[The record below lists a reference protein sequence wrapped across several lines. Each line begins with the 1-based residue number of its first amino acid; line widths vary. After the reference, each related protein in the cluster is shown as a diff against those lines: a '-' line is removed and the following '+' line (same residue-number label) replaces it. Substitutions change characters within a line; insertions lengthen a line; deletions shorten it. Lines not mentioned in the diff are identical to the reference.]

1 MMVFQPQKPQRSV
14 LGLGDILLSMLAS
27 LSPFSLTGII
37 KLCYKRKKKKVSAI
51 FFTPSHL
58 SRSQKLAP
66 VPATESQLLWWEEEG
81 RPAAS
86 PRPPAT
92 ALRSRCGSRSVV
104 NTNRQDTALEG
115 KRWAVC

>member
-1 MMVFQPQKPQRSV
+1 M

-37 KLCYKRKKKKVSAI
+37 NLSYKKKKKEREKKVIPI

-66 VPATESQLLWWEEEG
+66 MPATQSQLLWWEGEG
-81 RPAAS
+81 RHQAS
-86 PRPPAT
+86 C
-92 ALRSRCGSRSVV
+92 LSSSSSRCPPLPLWQPFSR
-104 NTNRQDTALEG
+104 EH
-115 KRWAVC
+115 